1 MAKTIKEIDLNKNL
15 FELTEQHPELIEIL
29 VGLGFMGVGNPALR
43 SSHGKIMTI
52 PKGCQAMGLD
62 LKEIVRHLEKAGFKV
77 LS

>member
-1 MAKTIKEIDLNKNL
+1 MKEINLNENL
-15 FELTEQHPELIEIL
+15 FELTERYPELIEIL

-43 SSHGKIMTI
+43 ASHGKIMTI

-62 LKEIVRHLEKAGFKV
+62 LKEVVKKLEKAGFKV